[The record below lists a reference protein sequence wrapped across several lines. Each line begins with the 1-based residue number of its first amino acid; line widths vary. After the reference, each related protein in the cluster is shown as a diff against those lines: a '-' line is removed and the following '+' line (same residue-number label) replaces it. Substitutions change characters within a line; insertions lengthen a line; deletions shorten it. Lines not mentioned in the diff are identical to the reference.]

1 MHRVEIPAHQ
11 SLRFTSRVP
20 TLKEIKVIGEY
31 NMKMTTFKKPLS
43 LIVCIVLI
51 TAMAF
56 ATIGC
61 NDDKTYDTVTV
72 SDGAV
77 LGEGAMDFPLEI
89 VDGEGRSVNVTVK
102 TDKTVVGEALLDVK
116 LIAGDVEQYGLY
128 IKCVNGVTADY
139 DVNGTYWAFYVDGEY
154 AMSGVDTTDIVEGA
168 RYSLRVE
175 K

>member
-1 MHRVEIPAHQ
+1 
-11 SLRFTSRVP
+11 
-20 TLKEIKVIGEY
+20 
-31 NMKMTTFKKPLS
+31 MKMTTFKKSLS
-43 LIVCIVLI
+43 FIVCIVLI

-56 ATIGC
+56 TTIGC

-77 LGEGAMDFPLEI
+77 LGEGAMEFPLEI
-89 VDGEGRSVNVTVK
+89 VDAEGKSINVTVK

-128 IKCVNGVTADY
+128 IKCVNGVVADY
-139 DVNGTYWAFYVDGEY
+139 DANGTYWAFYVDGEY